1 MKPGLSSL
9 ATTGPVHTLTA
20 SEVDEFHDRGFL
32 FVDHPVLP
40 VADQMRARQIIDA
53 LFEAWPQLPR
63 RFAPGTGSET
73 APYPT
78 VAEIR
83 RPMALAPELARV
95 GLVAGCRAMACDL
108 LGARRAW
115 CHFDHVINKS
125 PGPGLVGWHQDR
137 TLSPTGLLERAVHF
151 WVPLHDV
158 APEGGGMMFVP
169 RSEVPDLLPHELVER
184 SVGVKTKVA
193 RLATPVEGV
202 TKALPLGG
210 LSAHGPRTLHGSASN
225 SGTSVRKAWI
235 L

>member
-1 MKPGLSSL
+1 MSS
-9 ATTGPVHTLTA
+9 TTEG
-20 SEVDEFHDRGFL
+20 S

-40 VADQMRARQIIDA
+40 VADQMRARQIIDVL

-73 APYPT
+73 APLPD
-78 VAEIR
+78 
-83 RPMALAPELARV
+83 
-95 GLVAGCRAMACDL
+95 GCRDQAAHGSGPRARPCRAWWPDAGPWPVTSSGRDEPGATLTMSLTNL
-108 LGARRAW
+108 LGPGW
-115 CHFDHVINKS
+115 C
-125 PGPGLVGWHQDR
+125 WHQDR